1 MSAVNLTPLLLAVS
15 PVPAEAPPAV
25 EVPVLPAG
33 PESPPA
39 EPVETPPEGAILPPA
54 PVDPTAESDGGE
66 IVVVGDPAPPP
77 GDPLVQLN
85 AEAFEVSQAVDKAV
99 VEPIAESY
107 EEGVPKPVR
116 AGLRNF
122 FRNLASPVIFLN
134 FLLQLKPLRA
144 METLARF
151 AINSTV
157 GIAGFVDVAKKEP
170 FSLPYRP
177 NGFGNTLGY
186 YGVGPGPYFYLPL
199 VGSITLRDAF
209 GGVIDGLVLPMTVGA
224 PFNDPK
230 FTVPRGAIRSIDYRV
245 EYDEQI
251 DALLEE
257 DDPYTSMRERYL
269 AARQADIDV
278 LRGIRP
284 DPADLE
290 RTPAALRITP
300 PIEPI
305 EVPNLTPTPAPE
317 TDPADAPAPMPA
329 DAPQPVLQD

>member
-1 MSAVNLTPLLLAVS
+1 MSAVSLTPFLLAVS
-15 PVPAEAPPAV
+15 PLPADASQPV
-25 EVPVLPAG
+25 EVPALPAG
-33 PESPPA
+33 PESSTL
-39 EPVETPPEGAILPPA
+39 ESVETPPGGASSPPA
-54 PVDPTAESDGGE
+54 PVDPTAATDGGE
-66 IVVVGDPAPPP
+66 IVVIGDPAPPP

-85 AEAFEVSQAVDKAV
+85 AEAFEVTQAVDEAV
-99 VEPIAESY
+99 IEPIAESY
-107 EEGVPKPVR
+107 EEGVPKPIR
-116 AGLRNF
+116 TGLRNF

-134 FLLQLKPLRA
+134 FLLQLKPVRA

-151 AINSTV
+151 AINSTA
-157 GIAGFVDVAKKEP
+157 GLAGFIDVAKKEP
-170 FSLPYRP
+170 FDLPYRP

-230 FTVPRGAIRSIDYRV
+230 FTLPRGAIRSIDYRV

-251 DALLEE
+251 DALFEE
-257 DDPYTSMRERYL
+257 DDPYTTMRERYL

-278 LRGIRP
+278 LRGVRP

-290 RTPAALRITP
+290 RTPAALRVTP
-300 PIEPI
+300 PVETI
-305 EVPNLTPTPAPE
+305 EVPTIAPAPV
-317 TDPADAPAPMPA
+317 PADATS
-329 DAPQPVLQD
+329 QPELQD